1 MTTFIR
7 TALSTLAVLVVLAV
21 AAGLLVGLFA

>member
-7 TALSTLAVLVVLAV
+7 SALSTLAVLVVLAV